1 MLNWLFGGKKDE
13 DKENQIHYVD
23 INTLYQ
29 HVSNTLSTI
38 DGITSN
44 LESDYSEEALRM
56 ISRKF
61 EEISIEYQNYI
72 LVEVNSFYEII
83 HRSASRLNA
92 ARKVTQEAK
101 NVAQLFERYAK
112 NPRSYS
118 AVHSRYK
125 INNLSGALK
134 NLRTYCSVPV

>member
-1 MLNWLFGGKKDE
+1 MAIWWKKDE
-13 DKENQIHYVD
+13 DKENTIHYVD

-61 EEISIEYQNYI
+61 EEISIEYQNYT
-72 LVEVNSFYEII
+72 LVEANSFYEII

-118 AVHSRYK
+118 AVNSRYK

-134 NLRTYCSVPV
+134 NLRTYCSVSI